1 MYGTVKPASVERKL
15 HTVDASRCRHS
26 VLEYI
31 QQISN
36 KFELESISNL
46 LKELRKKICNYVKNA
61 KKLFALSKKKLQA
74 FIIIPFFLSC
84 KRFFISL
91 LVGRDG
97 EGNFCLHF
105 LFLHKQE
112 LKASLVLS
120 QTIR

>member
-46 LKELRKKICNYVKNA
+46 LKELRKKNVIM
-61 KKLFALSKKKLQA
+61 
-74 FIIIPFFLSC
+74 
-84 KRFFISL
+84 
-91 LVGRDG
+91 
-97 EGNFCLHF
+97 
-105 LFLHKQE
+105 
-112 LKASLVLS
+112 
-120 QTIR
+120 

>member
-61 KKLFALSKKKLQA
+61 KKVVC
-74 FIIIPFFLSC
+74 IIKEETTGFYHYTFFL
-84 KRFFISL
+84 
-91 LVGRDG
+91 VM
-97 EGNFCLHF
+97 
-105 LFLHKQE
+105 
-112 LKASLVLS
+112 
-120 QTIR
+120 